1 MLKLN
6 HKKLQAWQL
15 SIQFVSTVYKIT
27 QQFPQI
33 EMYGLTSQ
41 IRRAAVSVPSNIAE
55 GASRNSTNERK
66 RFYEIARSSLVEVDT
81 QFEIAK
87 NLSYLSDAEISKIA
101 QEINHIFATLSNLI
115 RKT

>member
-6 HKKLQAWQL
+6 HKNLQAWQL
-15 SIQFVSTVYKIT
+15 SIQFVSDIYKMT

-41 IRRAAVSVPSNIAE
+41 IRRAAISVPSNIAE
-55 GASRNSTNERK
+55 GASRSSVNERK
-66 RFYEIARSSLVEVDT
+66 RFYEIGRSSLVEVDT
-81 QFEIAK
+81 QLEIAK
-87 NLSYLSDAEISKIA
+87 NLSYISDPEISKIS
-101 QEINHIFATLSNLI
+101 QQINHIFAALSNLI

>member
-15 SIQFVSTVYKIT
+15 SIQFVSEIYKMT

-41 IRRAAVSVPSNIAE
+41 IRRAAISIPSNIAE
-55 GASRNSTNERK
+55 GASRSSTNERK

-81 QFEIAK
+81 QIEIAK
-87 NLSYLSDAEISKIA
+87 NLSYVSESEISQIA
-101 QEINHIFATLSNLI
+101 QQTNHIFAALSNLI

>member
-6 HKKLQAWQL
+6 HKNLQAWQL
-15 SIQFVSTVYKIT
+15 SIQFVSAIYKMT

-41 IRRAAVSVPSNIAE
+41 IRRAAISVPSNIAE
-55 GASRNSTNERK
+55 GASRSSINERK

-81 QFEIAK
+81 QLEIAK
-87 NLSYLSDAEISKIA
+87 NLAYISDPEISKIA
-101 QEINHIFATLSNLI
+101 QQINHIFAALSNLI